1 MCIQDA
7 SWSHGWDKGP
17 WLGQDTTGYYTPTA
31 YKTWRNYIQDCSVGT
46 TQDDWHFSQEDVL
59 GGLMWGTQIMQ
70 RLAGEVRVAE
80 NAIVRA
86 EKMAA
91 YARLYKG
98 MEWPTERI
106 DEGWRT
112 LLLSQH
118 HDCWIVPY
126 NRLQGKKTWA
136 ETVTDWTGV
145 TIQNSRQI
153 IDNALSLLKEKEGES
168 TVYVYNTLATDRNEL
183 VAVEVPASW
192 RNSDWVVLDK
202 QGKKQ
207 PAQWLTEDGVSKL
220 LFRAQVPSAGYASE
234 GRG

>member
-1 MCIQDA
+1 MI
-7 SWSHGWDKGP
+7 W
-17 WLGQDTTGYYTPTA
+17 Y
-31 YKTWRNYIQDCSVGT
+31 
-46 TQDDWHFSQEDVL
+46 FSQEDVL
-59 GGLMWGTQIMQ
+59 GGLMWGTQVMQ

-126 NRLQGKKTWA
+126 NQLQGKKTWA

-145 TIQNSRQI
+145 TNQNSRQI

-183 VAVEVPASW
+183 VAVEVPVSW

-202 QGKKQ
+202 QGKNNR
-207 PAQWLTEDGVSKL
+207 LNG
-220 LFRAQVPSAGYASE
+220 
-234 GRG
+234 

>member
-1 MCIQDA
+1 
-7 SWSHGWDKGP
+7 
-17 WLGQDTTGYYTPTA
+17 
-31 YKTWRNYIQDCSVGT
+31 
-46 TQDDWHFSQEDVL
+46 
-59 GGLMWGTQIMQ
+59 MWGTQVMQ

-126 NRLQGKKTWA
+126 NQLQGKKTWA

-153 IDNALSLLKEKEGES
+153 IDNALS
-168 TVYVYNTLATDRNEL
+168 
-183 VAVEVPASW
+183 
-192 RNSDWVVLDK
+192 
-202 QGKKQ
+202 
-207 PAQWLTEDGVSKL
+207 
-220 LFRAQVPSAGYASE
+220 
-234 GRG
+234 

>member
-1 MCIQDA
+1 
-7 SWSHGWDKGP
+7 
-17 WLGQDTTGYYTPTA
+17 
-31 YKTWRNYIQDCSVGT
+31 
-46 TQDDWHFSQEDVL
+46 
-59 GGLMWGTQIMQ
+59 
-70 RLAGEVRVAE
+70 
-80 NAIVRA
+80 
-86 EKMAA
+86 MA
-91 YARLYKG
+91 
-98 MEWPTERI
+98 TERI

-145 TIQNSRQI
+145 TNQNSRQI

-192 RNSDWVVLDK
+192 RNSDWVVL
-202 QGKKQ
+202 
-207 PAQWLTEDGVSKL
+207 E
-220 LFRAQVPSAGYASE
+220 SE
-234 GRG
+234 GRNSRLNG

>member
-1 MCIQDA
+1 
-7 SWSHGWDKGP
+7 
-17 WLGQDTTGYYTPTA
+17 
-31 YKTWRNYIQDCSVGT
+31 
-46 TQDDWHFSQEDVL
+46 
-59 GGLMWGTQIMQ
+59 MWGTQVMQ

-126 NRLQGKKTWA
+126 NQLQGKKTWA

-145 TIQNSRQI
+145 TNQNSRQI

-183 VAVEVPASW
+183 VAVEVPVSW

-207 PAQWLTEDGVSKL
+207 PAQWLTEDGIQNSCFVRKSPQPVML
-220 LFRAQVPSAGYASE
+220 LCDPE